1 MSGVKEGRGV
11 AKRVTAPRTSIK
23 DRISRRTMLLRR
35 LRRLLGPAAWGVFA
49 LAVAL
54 FVLMAVRSVAPG
66 SSIAGLRERL
76 SGWTGFTGLRIAH
89 VDIHGRENAPEPWVM
104 AALGVEKGAPIL
116 GFSVEA
122 ARKRIQE
129 LPWVED
135 VTVERQWPDT
145 IVVALHERRPFA
157 IWQNQNQYV
166 LIGRDGQIIAHE
178 DVARFKDRL
187 PMVVGAGAASEAK
200 ALLTTLDKYPLLR
213 DRIVASVRV
222 GERRWNL
229 HLRNGTDVLLP
240 EGHEAE
246 ALHRLMQLHQDHA
259 LLDRPLAASDLRLPD
274 RLTMRPQAEAA
285 SANQPPAADALPMPP
300 PPPPPPESPAAK
312 RPT

>member
-11 AKRVTAPRTSIK
+11 AKRVATPRTSIK

-35 LRRLLGPAAWGVFA
+35 LRRWLQPVAWSVFA

-54 FVLMAVRSVAPG
+54 FVFLTVHSVAPG
-66 SSIAGLRERL
+66 SSIASLRERL
-76 SGWTGFTGLRIAH
+76 GGWTGFTGMRIAH
-89 VDIHGRENAPEPWVM
+89 VTILGRENAPEPWVT

-122 ARKRIQE
+122 ARQRIVE

-135 VTVERQWPDT
+135 VTVERQLPDT
-145 IVVALHERRPFA
+145 IVVALHERQPFA

-178 DVARFKDRL
+178 DVGRFKDRL

-200 ALLTTLDKYPLLR
+200 ALLTTLDKYPALR
-213 DRIVASVRV
+213 DRVVASVRV

-229 HLRNGTDVLLP
+229 HMRNGADVLLP
-240 EGHEAE
+240 EGHETE
-246 ALHRLMQLHQDHA
+246 ALNRLMQLQQDHA
-259 LLDRPLAASDLRLPD
+259 LLDRPLAAIDLRLPD
-274 RLTMRPQAEAA
+274 RLTTRPQAEAA
-285 SANQPPAADALPMPP
+285 SANQPPATDVLPMPP
-300 PPPPPPESPAAK
+300 PPPPPPEVPAAK

>member
-1 MSGVKEGRGV
+1 MSGVKEGRSV
-11 AKRVTAPRTSIK
+11 AKRVATPRTSIK

-49 LAVAL
+49 LVVAL
-54 FVLMAVRSVAPG
+54 FVLIAVRSVAPG
-66 SSIAGLRERL
+66 SSVAGLRERL
-76 SGWTGFTGLRIAH
+76 GGWTGFTGLRIAH
-89 VDIHGRENAPEPWVM
+89 VDIRGRENAPEPWVM
-104 AALGVEKGAPIL
+104 AALGVETGAPLL

-122 ARKRIQE
+122 ARQRIQE

-135 VTVERQWPDT
+135 VTVERQWPAT

-178 DVARFKDRL
+178 NVARFKDRL
-187 PMVVGAGAASEAK
+187 PMVVGAGAATEAN
-200 ALLTTLDKYPLLR
+200 ALLTTLDKYPVVR
-213 DRIVASVRV
+213 DRVVASVRV

-229 HLRNGTDVLLP
+229 HLRNGADVLLP
-240 EGHEAE
+240 EGHEVE
-246 ALHRLMQLHQDHA
+246 ALNRLMQLQQDHA
-259 LLDRPLAASDLRLPD
+259 LLDRPLAAIDLRLPD
-274 RLTMRPQAEAA
+274 RLTTRPQAEAA

-300 PPPPPPESPAAK
+300 PPPPPEIPAAK